1 MTVRNVA
8 KVERGYIG
16 SRYPNGRVYV
26 GVIEDWVVAYPLPHN
41 ERHSP
46 DGFEWGYA
54 GSGPADLAR
63 SILTHALELEG
74 AEAEAIH
81 PALYQRFKFDKI
93 VPLDRDAN
101 WEMSRDEVLG
111 WVAAHRELMEQ

>member
-1 MTVRNVA
+1 MTVQ
-8 KVERGYIG
+8 RGYIG
-16 SRYPNGRVYV
+16 SRYPTGRVYV
-26 GVIEDWVVAYPLPHN
+26 GVIEDGAVAFALPHN

-63 SILTHALELEG
+63 SILTHALGLEG
-74 AEAEAIH
+74 DAAENIH
-81 PALYQRFKFDKI
+81 PRLYQQFKFERI
-93 VPLDRDAN
+93 TPLPPNQN

-111 WVAAHRELMEQ
+111 WVAAHRDLMEEP